1 ETEEILLN
9 IQIYFMVIWYILM
22 LPLVFKVLLSLR
34 LEQLFKRGTGRSE
47 IILLYIILTVSISKL
62 FLDYF
67 VDIFSLMKQIF

>member
-1 ETEEILLN
+1 MN
-9 IQIYFMVIWYILM
+9 IQTYFMVIWYILM

-47 IILLYIILTVSISKL
+47 VILLYIILTVSISKL

>member
-1 ETEEILLN
+1 MN
-9 IQIYFMVIWYILM
+9 IQTYFMVIWYILM

>member
-1 ETEEILLN
+1 MN
-9 IQIYFMVIWYILM
+9 IQTYFMVIWYILM

-67 VDIFSLMKQIF
+67 VDIFTLMKQIF

>member
-1 ETEEILLN
+1 LD
-9 IQIYFMVIWYILM
+9 
-22 LPLVFKVLLSLR
+22 
-34 LEQLFKRGTGRSE
+34 QLFKRGTGRSE

>member
-1 ETEEILLN
+1 MEEILLN
-9 IQIYFMVIWYILM
+9 IQTYFMVIWYILM
-22 LPLVFKVLLSLR
+22 LPLVFKVLLALR
-34 LEQLFKRGTGRSE
+34 LDQLFKRGTGQSE